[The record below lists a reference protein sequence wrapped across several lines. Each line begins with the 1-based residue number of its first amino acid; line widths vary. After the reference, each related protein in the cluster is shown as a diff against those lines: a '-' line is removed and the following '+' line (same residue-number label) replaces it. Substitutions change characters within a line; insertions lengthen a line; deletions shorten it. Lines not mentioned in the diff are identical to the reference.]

1 MAEPTGN
8 QGPCREVGPDVNS
21 YLPTRLSGAAERGGT
36 ITFLSGDGPGERLE
50 WAVLHE
56 EAKAMAVAL
65 ARRGVGPGS
74 HVALL
79 GPTSRP
85 FVTAIQAVWLAGATA
100 VVLPLPMRMNALEDF
115 LAQTRTR
122 VRASDT
128 SLVIADPMLAGFI
141 QPEPGDPPVVLLGDL
156 TGDASDPWAWDAPKE
171 DPSAL
176 AILQFTSG
184 STADP
189 KGVML
194 SHATICANLDA
205 IAQAAA
211 LDPADDVLCSWLPLY
226 HDMGLIGLLTLAMTT
241 GTDLA
246 LASPQDFLSAPAR
259 WMEWMSHHRATATA
273 GPNFSYALAAR
284 ALRRFAPATLDLSR
298 WRIALNGA
306 EAVDPKAAGDFV
318 AAGAPHGRD
327 PGAVFPAFG
336 MAESTL
342 AVTFPEPGR
351 GLRTDPIDRKVLESE
366 AYAAPADPD
375 GEGTRHLV
383 RLGRPVPGLEI
394 RIVDPISGAVRAE
407 REVGELEI
415 RGTSVTTGYYRRPDA
430 TEAAFHDGWLRSG
443 DLGYT
448 VDGELVVCGRIKD
461 LIIVGGRNV
470 YPEDVERA
478 AASVEGVRAGN
489 VIAFAVDGRRGKEA
503 LVVVAESKDPDLEG
517 VRAAVAGRVR
527 EVVGL
532 PPEEVVLV
540 EPGTLH
546 KTSSGKL
553 QRSLC
558 RNSYPS
564 EDVSPRWRH

>member
-1 MAEPTGN
+1 MTVPTGN
-8 QGPCREVGPDVNS
+8 PGPDREVGPDVS
-21 YLPTRLSGAAERGGT
+21 YLPTRLISATERGGT
-36 ITFLSGDGPGERLE
+36 ITFLSAEGPDAGETVE

-85 FVTAIQAVWLAGATA
+85 FVTAIQATWLAGATV
-100 VVLPLPMRMNALEDF
+100 VVLPLPMRMSSLEDF
-115 LAQTRTR
+115 VAATRAR
-122 VRASDT
+122 VRAADT
-128 SLVIADPMLAGFI
+128 TVLVADPMLAGFI

-156 TGDASDPWAWDAPKE
+156 TGDASDPWAWEAPKE

-194 SHATICANLDA
+194 PHATICANLDA
-205 IAQAAA
+205 IAEAAA

-284 ALRRFAPATLDLSR
+284 ALRRFAPGTLDLSR
-298 WRIALNGA
+298 WRVALNGA
-306 EAVDPKAAGDFV
+306 EAVDPKAVGDFV
-318 AAGAPHGRD
+318 AAGAPHGLN

-351 GLRTDPIDRKVLESE
+351 GLRTDPIDRRVLESD

-383 RLGRPVPGLEI
+383 LLGRPVPGLEI
-394 RIVDPISGAVRAE
+394 RIVDPVSGAARGE

-415 RGTSVTTGYYRRPDA
+415 RGTSITTGYYRRPDA

-443 DLGYT
+443 DLGYL

-503 LVVVAESKDPDLEG
+503 LVVVAESKDADLEA

-540 EPGTLH
+540 EPGTLP

-558 RNSYPS
+558 RTRYLSAALTA
-564 EDVSPRWRH
+564 R

>member
-1 MAEPTGN
+1 MARRASNPAAR
-8 QGPCREVGPDVNS
+8 QEVGPDVNS
-21 YLPTRLSGAAERGGT
+21 YLPTRLGRAAERGGF
-36 ITFLSGDGPGERLE
+36 ITFLSGDGPGERVE

-65 ARRGVGPGS
+65 SRRGVGPGA
-74 HVALL
+74 HVALM
-79 GPTSRP
+79 GPTSRA
-85 FVTAIQAVWLAGATA
+85 FVTAIQATWLAGATV
-100 VVLPLPMRMNALEDF
+100 VVLPLPMRMSSLEDF
-115 LAQTRTR
+115 VAQTRTR
-122 VRASDT
+122 VRAADT
-128 SLVIADPMLAGFI
+128 TLVIADPMLAGFI
-141 QPEPGDPPVVLLGDL
+141 QPEPGDPPLVLLPDL

-171 DPSAL
+171 DPSGL

-194 SHATICANLDA
+194 PHATICANLDA
-205 IAQAAA
+205 IAAAA
-211 LDPADDVLCSWLPLY
+211 ELDPAEDVLCSWLPLY
-226 HDMGLIGLLTLAMTT
+226 HDMGLIGLLTLGMTT

-246 LASPQDFLSAPAR
+246 LASPQDFLAAPAR
-259 WMEWMSHHRATATA
+259 WMEWMSEHHATATA

-284 ALRRFAPATLDLSR
+284 ALRRFAPGTLDLSR
-298 WRIALNGA
+298 WRVALNGA
-306 EAVDPKAAGDFV
+306 EAVDPKAVADFV
-318 AAGAPHGRD
+318 AAGAPHGLN

-336 MAESTL
+336 MAECTL
-342 AVTFPEPGR
+342 AVTFPPAGR
-351 GLRTDPIDRKVLESE
+351 GLRTDPIDRKALESD

-375 GEGTRHLV
+375 AESTRHLV
-383 RLGRPVPGLEI
+383 LLGRAVPGLEI
-394 RIVDPISGAVRAE
+394 RIVDPVSGEPRAD

-415 RGTSVTTGYYRRPDA
+415 RGTSVTSGYYRRPDA

-443 DLGYT
+443 DLGYL
-448 VDGELVVCGRIKD
+448 VDGELVICGRIKD

-478 AASVEGVRAGN
+478 AATVEGVRAGN

-503 LVVVAESKDPDLEG
+503 LVVVAESKDADLES

-540 EPGTLH
+540 EPGTLP

-558 RNSYPS
+558 RSRYLS
-564 EDVSPRWRH
+564 AALSSR